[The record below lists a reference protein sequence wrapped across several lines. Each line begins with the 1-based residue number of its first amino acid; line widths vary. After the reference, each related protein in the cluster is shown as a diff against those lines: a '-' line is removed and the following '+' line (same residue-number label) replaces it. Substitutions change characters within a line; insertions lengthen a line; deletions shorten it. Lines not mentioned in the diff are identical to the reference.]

1 MENVLK
7 PLPKSVLIPLE
18 LKAASSVVVAG
29 FHKKPFESGMRP
41 LNLVKQTIVIIS
53 NGEMKDLIKIVKS
66 LRGSGLLMQL
76 VKQLRMKQK
85 NKKVGYLACY

>member
-29 FHKKPFESGMRP
+29 IHKKPLESGMRP
-41 LNLVKQTIVIIS
+41 LNLVK
-53 NGEMKDLIKIVKS
+53 
-66 LRGSGLLMQL
+66 
-76 VKQLRMKQK
+76 
-85 NKKVGYLACY
+85 